1 MTLRAE
7 ISQLLDENQID
18 TALNLARDHVKS
30 APSDKEARHLYID
43 LLILSRE
50 YEKADA
56 QCNLAATFS
65 PQDSVGFSLLRQQL
79 RAMAA
84 RDAWFEK
91 DAVPEFPSGP
101 SELDQLAIKAN
112 IAAREGNII
121 EAANALSELDEKRG
135 DISITFNGKSA
146 SDIRDLD
153 DRVPHALEVLTN
165 GGRYLWID
173 YGRIESLT
181 IGPMT
186 RPRDLAYRDAELTL
200 NDGAVASV
208 LIPAIYHGP
217 DKAAVLLLGRET
229 RWDEDS
235 GPLVTGQGQ
244 RCLLI
249 GDDLVPFHEITSL
262 TASSETDERQIAR
275 G

>member
-1 MTLRAE
+1 MTLRAD
-7 ISQLLDENQID
+7 ISKLLDENQIE
-18 TALNLARDHVKS
+18 TALSLAKDHVKS
-30 APSDKEARHLYID
+30 QPSDKEGRNLYID
-43 LLILSRE
+43 LLILARD

-56 QCNLAATFS
+56 QCNLAATFA
-65 PQDSVGFSLLRQQL
+65 PQDSVGFALLRHQL

-84 RDAWFEK
+84 RDAWFDK
-91 DAVPEFPSGP
+91 GAVPEFAGGP
-101 SELDQLAIKAN
+101 SELDQLAIRAN
-112 IAAREGNII
+112 VAAREGNII
-121 EAANALSELDEKRG
+121 EAADSLSELDEKRG
-135 DISITFNGKSA
+135 EIAIIVNDAPAT
-146 SDIRDLD
+146 DIRDLD

-186 RPRDLAYRDAELTL
+186 RPRDLAFREAELTL
-200 NDGAVASV
+200 RDGAVASV
-208 LIPAIYHGP
+208 LVPALYHGA

-229 RWDEDS
+229 RWDEDG

-249 GDDLVPFHEITSL
+249 GDDLVPFHEISSL
-262 TASSETDERQIAR
+262 TGSADTEERQIAR